1 MQRIGKTG
9 QPSFRIVLQEHT
21 DAVKGIAKE
30 VLGHYQPAT
39 KEKLFKPDLER
50 IKYWISKGSQVS
62 DRLAVLL
69 KAHGVAEMDKFIVP
83 GNRKRKKKG
92 TAAGT
97 AAAVAP
103 TAAPAAAAASVATT
117 APAVAA
123 APAAAPVAA
132 PAPAPTP
139 EAKPA

>member
-1 MQRIGKTG
+1 MLTLRLQRIGKTG

-50 IKYWISKGSQVS
+50 IKYWISKGAQVS

-69 KAHGVAEMDKFIVP
+69 KGHGVTEMDKFIVA

-92 TAAGT
+92 EQ
-97 AAAVAP
+97 P
-103 TAAPAAAAASVATT
+103 AAPAAAAPVAQ
-117 APAVAA
+117 APAA
-123 APAAAPVAA
+123 APAATPAPAA
-132 PAPAPTP
+132 PAT